1 MDLKTYE
8 RTRYQNIYRH
18 KKNKNYVV
26 MISTPVKTSIS
37 RIDGK
42 KIDKLDDALK
52 IRDNPKMKIQKK
64 NELLYKETFDT
75 VWEKYIETCENIRH
89 LAYNTMQKKK
99 IRYNKYI
106 KGNFEFKKLSKISKE
121 DISKFLGELK
131 TTNKEK
137 NEILKIIK
145 AFFNWCIEE
154 EYILVS
160 PTIKIKPYKVE
171 KVQMKYWE
179 PKEIK
184 DFLNILDQDINS
196 SNLAMQK
203 KALLI
208 KILVLIEISIGD
220 RIGETRALTFK
231 DFSNNI
237 LTIRHSINYDRSSE
251 DFLSSTKTY
260 QSQRDIIITDKLIN
274 AINEYKDFLTKHT
287 EYDIKENNLIFFNYA
302 TNKPYSDTTLRKNF
316 HFYCQKANVTK
327 IRMYDLRHTYVSLL
341 MSEGKELYQISSRL
355 GHSSYSTTVNKY
367 GHLSN
372 NSRKEIA
379 KITDKFIS

>member
-1 MDLKTYE
+1 
-8 RTRYQNIYRH
+8 
-18 KKNKNYVV
+18 

-75 VWEKYIETCENIRH
+75 VWEKYIKTCENIRH

-274 AINEYKDFLTKHT
+274 AINEYKDFLIKHT
-287 EYDIKENNLIFFNYA
+287 EYEIKENNLIFFNYA